1 MRKEDLHIFESLS
14 REQLLALNIE
24 REAGGEPIEG
34 KIAIGTVVFER
45 VDHRKWDGST
55 VPEVILWPWQFS
67 WTMPEAEKLAPYYKK
82 QGPLYYMEAVK
93 IASNWDEEYK
103 KKTSLQ
109 VCFGIAAGM
118 LKGEIPRDPDL
129 AAVHCCQYLNPKVAA
144 STKKKWEAAGMT
156 VIKAIGKHEFFKE
169 A

>member
-1 MRKEDLHIFESLS
+1 MRKPDKAIFEALS
-14 REQLLALNIE
+14 DERLLGLCIE
-24 REAGGEPIEG
+24 REAGGEPLDG
-34 KIAIGTVVFER
+34 KIAVGTAILER
-45 VDHRKWDGST
+45 VDHRKWDGNT
-55 VPEVILWPWQFS
+55 IKEVILWPWQFS

-103 KKTSLQ
+103 KNTSLQ
-109 VCFGIAAGM
+109 VCFGIAANM

-129 AAVHCCQYLNPKVAA
+129 AAVNCCQYLNPKVAA
-144 STKKKWEAAGMT
+144 KTKREWLKAGMT
-156 VIKAIGKHEFFKE
+156 VIKTIGKHEFF